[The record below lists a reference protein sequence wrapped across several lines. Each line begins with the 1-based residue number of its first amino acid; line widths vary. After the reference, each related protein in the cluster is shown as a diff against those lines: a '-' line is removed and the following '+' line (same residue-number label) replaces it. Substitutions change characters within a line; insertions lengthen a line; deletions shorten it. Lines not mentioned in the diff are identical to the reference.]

1 MLSKVIAIA
10 QQKGGTGKTTLAVH
24 LALAFIKYHNLKV
37 AIIDTDPQGSL
48 GKWFMIRTE
57 KKISNDNLTF
67 KTASLWGAQYESKTL
82 KNDNDIVI
90 IDTPPKIESDARPS
104 IEAADL
110 VLIPMAASH
119 VDFWATGAIV
129 EIAKKANKKILIQIN
144 RSNQRSKLIT
154 KTNDF
159 IKSLNFKTASLWGAQ
174 YESKIL
180 KKDHDVIIIDT
191 PPKIESDARPSIEA
205 ADLVLIPVTPSH
217 VDFWATEAIVEIAK
231 KANKKILIQINRAN
245 QRSKLISKTNE
256 YIKSINVSS
265 TNTIIGNRQIYASS
279 MGEGKTAVE
288 KQKKSNAVEEMKK
301 LSDQILEELK

>member
-1 MLSKVIAIA
+1 MLSKVITIS

-24 LALAFIKYHNLKV
+24 LAMAFIKYHNLKV

-57 KKISNDNLTF
+57 KKVSNENLTF

-82 KNDNDIVI
+82 KNDHDIVI

-129 EIAKKANKKILIQIN
+129 EIAKKANKKILAQIN
-144 RSNQRSKLIT
+144 RSSQRSKLIDKT
-154 KTNDF
+154 KDF
-159 IKSLNFKTASLWGAQ
+159 IKSLDL
-174 YESKIL
+174 ES
-180 KKDHDVIIIDT
+180 T
-191 PPKIESDARPSIEA
+191 
-205 ADLVLIPVTPSH
+205 
-217 VDFWATEAIVEIAK
+217 
-231 KANKKILIQINRAN
+231 Q
-245 QRSKLISKTNE
+245 
-256 YIKSINVSS
+256 
-265 TNTIIGNRQIYASS
+265 TIIGNRQIYTSS

-288 KQKKSNAVEEMKK
+288 KQRKGNAVDEIKK
-301 LSDQILEELK
+301 LSDQILNQLN

>member
-1 MLSKVIAIA
+1 MLSKVITIS

-57 KKISNDNLTF
+57 KKVSSENLTF

-129 EIAKKANKKILIQIN
+129 DIAKKANKKILVQIN
-144 RSNQRSKLIT
+144 RSSQRSKLIEKT
-154 KTNDF
+154 KDF
-159 IKSLNFKTASLWGAQ
+159 IKSL
-174 YESKIL
+174 
-180 KKDHDVIIIDT
+180 
-191 PPKIESDARPSIEA
+191 
-205 ADLVLIPVTPSH
+205 DL
-217 VDFWATEAIVEIAK
+217 
-231 KANKKILIQINRAN
+231 
-245 QRSKLISKTNE
+245 
-256 YIKSINVSS
+256 SS
-265 TNTIIGNRQIYASS
+265 TKTIIGNRQIYTSS

-288 KQKKSNAVEEMKK
+288 KQKKGNAVEEIKN
-301 LSDQILEELK
+301 LSEQILSEL

>member
-1 MLSKVIAIA
+1 MLSKVITIS

-24 LALAFIKYHNLKV
+24 LAMAFIKYHNLKV

-57 KKISNDNLTF
+57 NKVSNENLTF

-82 KNDNDIVI
+82 KNDHDIII

-129 EIAKKANKKILIQIN
+129 EIAKKANKKILAQIN
-144 RSNQRSKLIT
+144 RSSQRSKLIDKT
-154 KTNDF
+154 KDF
-159 IKSLNFKTASLWGAQ
+159 IKSL
-174 YESKIL
+174 
-180 KKDHDVIIIDT
+180 
-191 PPKIESDARPSIEA
+191 
-205 ADLVLIPVTPSH
+205 DL
-217 VDFWATEAIVEIAK
+217 
-231 KANKKILIQINRAN
+231 Q
-245 QRSKLISKTNE
+245 
-256 YIKSINVSS
+256 S
-265 TNTIIGNRQIYASS
+265 TDTIIGNRQIYTSS

-288 KQKKSNAVEEMKK
+288 KQRKGNAVDEIKK
-301 LSDQILEELK
+301 LSGQILNQLN

>member
-1 MLSKVIAIA
+1 MLSKVITIA

-57 KKISNDNLTF
+57 KKNSNDNLTF

-82 KNDNDIVI
+82 KNDHDIVI
-90 IDTPPKIESDARPS
+90 IDTPPKIESDARPA

-110 VLIPMAASH
+110 VLIPMSASH

-129 EIAKKANKKILIQIN
+129 DIAKKANKKILIQIN

-159 IKSLNFKTASLWGAQ
+159 IKSL
-174 YESKIL
+174 
-180 KKDHDVIIIDT
+180 
-191 PPKIESDARPSIEA
+191 
-205 ADLVLIPVTPSH
+205 DL
-217 VDFWATEAIVEIAK
+217 
-231 KANKKILIQINRAN
+231 
-245 QRSKLISKTNE
+245 
-256 YIKSINVSS
+256 SS
-265 TNTIIGNRQIYASS
+265 TKTIIGNRQIYASS

-288 KQKKSNAVEEMKK
+288 KQKKGNAIEEIKN
-301 LSDQILEELK
+301 LSEQILTEVK

>member
-1 MLSKVIAIA
+1 MLSKVITIS

-24 LALAFIKYHNLKV
+24 LAMAFIKYHNLKV

-57 KKISNDNLTF
+57 KKVSNENLTF

-82 KNDNDIVI
+82 KNDHDIVI

-129 EIAKKANKKILIQIN
+129 EIAKKANKKILAQIN
-144 RSNQRSKLIT
+144 RSSQRSKLIDKT
-154 KTNDF
+154 KDF
-159 IKSLNFKTASLWGAQ
+159 IKSL
-174 YESKIL
+174 
-180 KKDHDVIIIDT
+180 
-191 PPKIESDARPSIEA
+191 
-205 ADLVLIPVTPSH
+205 DLQS
-217 VDFWATEAIVEIAK
+217 TE
-231 KANKKILIQINRAN
+231 
-245 QRSKLISKTNE
+245 
-256 YIKSINVSS
+256 
-265 TNTIIGNRQIYASS
+265 TIIGNRQIYTSS

-288 KQKKSNAVEEMKK
+288 KQRKGNAVDEIKK
-301 LSDQILEELK
+301 LSEQILSELN

>member
-1 MLSKVIAIA
+1 MLSKVITIA
-10 QQKGGTGKTTLAVH
+10 QQKGGTGKTTLSVH

-57 KKISNDNLTF
+57 KKVSNEGLTF

-82 KNDNDIVI
+82 KTDHDIVI

-129 EIAKKANKKILIQIN
+129 DIAKQANKKILIQIN
-144 RSNQRSKLIT
+144 RSNQRSKLID
-154 KTNDF
+154 KTNNF
-159 IKSLNFKTASLWGAQ
+159 IKSL
-174 YESKIL
+174 
-180 KKDHDVIIIDT
+180 
-191 PPKIESDARPSIEA
+191 
-205 ADLVLIPVTPSH
+205 DLL
-217 VDFWATEAIVEIAK
+217 
-231 KANKKILIQINRAN
+231 
-245 QRSKLISKTNE
+245 
-256 YIKSINVSS
+256 S
-265 TNTIIGNRQIYASS
+265 TNTIIGNRQIYTSS

-288 KQKKSNAVEEMKK
+288 KQKKGNAVEEIKN
-301 LSDQILEELK
+301 LSEQILSEIK

>member
-1 MLSKVIAIA
+1 MLSKVITIS
-10 QQKGGTGKTTLAVH
+10 QQKGGSGKTTLAVH

-37 AIIDTDPQGSL
+37 AVIDTDPQGSL

-57 KKISNDNLTF
+57 KKVSNENLTF

-82 KNDNDIVI
+82 KKDHDIVI

-104 IEAADL
+104 IESADL

-144 RSNQRSKLIT
+144 RSNQRSKLIS

-159 IKSLNFKTASLWGAQ
+159 IKSLNLS
-174 YESKIL
+174 
-180 KKDHDVIIIDT
+180 
-191 PPKIESDARPSIEA
+191 
-205 ADLVLIPVTPSH
+205 
-217 VDFWATEAIVEIAK
+217 ATK
-231 KANKKILIQINRAN
+231 
-245 QRSKLISKTNE
+245 
-256 YIKSINVSS
+256 
-265 TNTIIGNRQIYASS
+265 TIIGNRQIYASS

-288 KQKKSNAVEEMKK
+288 KQKKSNAVEEIKQ
-301 LSDQILEELK
+301 LSEQILSEIK

>member
-1 MLSKVIAIA
+1 MLSKVITIS

-24 LALAFIKYHNLKV
+24 LAMAFIKYHDLKV

-57 KKISNDNLTF
+57 KKVSNENLTF

-82 KNDNDIVI
+82 KNDHDIVI

-129 EIAKKANKKILIQIN
+129 DIAKKANKKILAQIN
-144 RSNQRSKLIT
+144 RSSQRSKLINKT
-154 KTNDF
+154 KEF
-159 IKSLNFKTASLWGAQ
+159 IKSL
-174 YESKIL
+174 
-180 KKDHDVIIIDT
+180 
-191 PPKIESDARPSIEA
+191 
-205 ADLVLIPVTPSH
+205 DLDS
-217 VDFWATEAIVEIAK
+217 TE
-231 KANKKILIQINRAN
+231 
-245 QRSKLISKTNE
+245 
-256 YIKSINVSS
+256 
-265 TNTIIGNRQIYASS
+265 TIIGNRQIYTSS

-288 KQKKSNAVEEMKK
+288 KQKKGSAVDEIKN
-301 LSDQILEELK
+301 LSDQILNQLN